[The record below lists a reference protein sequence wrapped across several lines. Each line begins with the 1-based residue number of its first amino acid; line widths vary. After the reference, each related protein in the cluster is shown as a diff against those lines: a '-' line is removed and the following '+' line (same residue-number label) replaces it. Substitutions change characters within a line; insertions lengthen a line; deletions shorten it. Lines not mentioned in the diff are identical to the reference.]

1 MNNKPHKP
9 FIEQVRTI
17 LYLIEDGILVGL
29 LSLMISLAALQIFL
43 RNLFESAIVWSDMLV
58 RVLVLWVGLVGAMV
72 ASRRGN
78 HININILDRFLP
90 ERFKPFTSAV
100 AELFTALICTVMAYY
115 SLRFVQ
121 MEYAEGGILFAK
133 VPAWVCESII
143 PLALAVIA
151 VRYFLLSFMNLKR
164 MFTLRS

>member
-9 FIEQVRTI
+9 FIERVQTI

-29 LSLMISLAALQIFL
+29 LSLMISLAALQILL
-43 RNLFESAIVWSDMLV
+43 RNLFESAIVWSDILV
-58 RVLVLWVGLVGAMV
+58 RILVLWVGLVGAMV

-90 ERFKPFTSAV
+90 KRFKPVTSAV
-100 AELFTALICTVMAYY
+100 AELFAALICTVMVYY

-121 MEYAEGGILFAK
+121 MEYTEGGILFAK

-143 PLALAVIA
+143 PLAFAVIA
-151 VRYFLLSFMNLKR
+151 VRYFLLSFVNFKR